1 MFRNQIADTE
11 RKRKKEKKKKA
22 PWAEMF
28 ICFNMDI
35 IQKPRRE

>member
-11 RKRKKEKKKKA
+11 RKRKKEKKKA